1 MADGPG
7 GGVGGGG
14 GSVASLCSL
23 SSVLCPALSVT
34 SSWGVFRS

>member
-7 GGVGGGG
+7 GGVGGAD
-14 GSVASLCSL
+14 GSAASLVSFCSL

-34 SSWGVFRS
+34 SS